1 VNGNPLGAKLFAIPR
16 DVQNIR
22 KITAAGISNQ
32 RDLIDIN
39 AQSSHNVFLP
49 LGNNIKDN
57 IMRGLQPGFRL
68 LSLLLALFAGQVL
81 VLIASMVVFSA
92 LGNAEESWSS
102 LSANAMRG
110 VIFMSQLFGF
120 LVPGLFLS
128 RLWGVKWG
136 QLFGRSDRSWVPSAV
151 LLSYFVSLPVFSW
164 AYMYNM
170 SLAVPEWWPFAVEA
184 VPEEFMEL
192 LSQEGIWAL
201 LANLITIGLLPAVA
215 EELVFRGLL
224 QPSIQDGMRHKIG
237 GIVVTALIFSFIHLD
252 FQGLLP
258 RSILGLVL
266 GFSYYYSRSLI
277 WPILIHF
284 IHNGGQVLLSYLY
297 TDFIEVDSEG
307 VDVSWGIWPILSGLT
322 VVTIFVYLNTK
333 TKR

>member
-1 VNGNPLGAKLFAIPR
+1 
-16 DVQNIR
+16 
-22 KITAAGISNQ
+22 
-32 RDLIDIN
+32 
-39 AQSSHNVFLP
+39 
-49 LGNNIKDN
+49 
-57 IMRGLQPGFRL
+57 MRGLQPGFRL
-68 LSLLLALFAGQVL
+68 FSLLLALFAGQVL
-81 VLIASMVVFSA
+81 VLIASISIIGL
-92 LGNAEESWSS
+92 LGNAEEGLPS
-102 LSANAMRG
+102 LSANSMRG
-110 VIFMSQLFGF
+110 VIFMSQFLGF

-128 RLWGVKWG
+128 RLWGVKWSD
-136 QLFGRSDRSWVPSAV
+136 LFGRSDWPWIPSAV

-170 SLAVPEWWPFAVEA
+170 SLTVPEWWPFAVEA
-184 VPEEFMEL
+184 VPKEFLDL
-192 LSQEGIWAL
+192 LGQEGIWAL
-201 LANLITIGLLPAVA
+201 LANLLTIGLLPAVA

-237 GIVVTALIFSFIHLD
+237 GIIVTAIIFSFIHLD
-252 FQGLLP
+252 FHGLLP

-297 TDFIEVDSEG
+297 TDFIEVDSESM
-307 VDVSWGIWPILSGLT
+307 DVSWGIWPLVSGLA
-322 VVTIFVYLNTK
+322 VMTIFVFLNNK